1 VPPGLEEPGLAVP
14 GFEPGLAL
22 PGFEPGFE
30 APGFVEPG
38 FVVPPFGDAPG
49 FEGDPG
55 LV

>member
-1 VPPGLEEPGLAVP
+1 VPPGFEDP

-22 PGFEPGFE
+22 PGFEPGFVVR
-30 APGFVEPG
+30 GLVDPG

-49 FEGDPG
+49 FEDDPG